1 MYAAGV
7 PRPISNHLSRV
18 RACAHYSNICI
29 FPFTSFTFQVIDE
42 EKEGRVKDISHPILH
57 PQTQENQAIIK
68 AVKE

>member
-1 MYAAGV
+1 M
-7 PRPISNHLSRV
+7 

-29 FPFTSFTFQVIDE
+29 FSFTSFTFQVIDE
-42 EKEGRVKDISHPILH
+42 EKEGRVKEIFHSILH

>member
-1 MYAAGV
+1 MYATGV
-7 PRPISNHLSRV
+7 PRPISNHLSRM
-18 RACAHYSNICI
+18 RACAHYSNICV
-29 FPFTSFTFQVIDE
+29 FSFTSFTFQVIDE